1 MSSSLSHVR
10 LTPRTRLSVHAT
22 YGAPLQQQVK
32 SSIKSRAPYFTP
44 APPHRFNPI
53 SLSGHDLPF
62 VRNRFV
68 RFTFKIHSHP
78 SLPSLRDSASK
89 GPIRGKRVT
98 VVARHSSKPRQV
110 EAWHASLV
118 THCGYAQDAGTRC
131 VDMEWIDGGRGCSGG
146 KLGCIEFDPWKWNLS
161 KVVVIIENNSDR
173 FLRFGGS
180 SLLSLLSRNF
190 IF

>member
-1 MSSSLSHVR
+1 MRLISHRHHPIALIRYLYPDTIYLSFETVSFGSR
-10 LTPRTRLSVHAT
+10 LKFIRT
-22 YGAPLQQQVK
+22 
-32 SSIKSRAPYFTP
+32 F
-44 APPHRFNPI
+44 
-53 SLSGHDLPF
+53 
-62 VRNRFV
+62 
-68 RFTFKIHSHP
+68 HP

-146 KLGCIEFDPWKWNLS
+146 KLGCIEFDP
-161 KVVVIIENNSDR
+161 
-173 FLRFGGS
+173 
-180 SLLSLLSRNF
+180 
-190 IF
+190 

>member
-1 MSSSLSHVR
+1 MRLISHRHHPIALIRYLYPDTIYLSFETVSFGSR
-10 LTPRTRLSVHAT
+10 LKFTRT
-22 YGAPLQQQVK
+22 
-32 SSIKSRAPYFTP
+32 F
-44 APPHRFNPI
+44 
-53 SLSGHDLPF
+53 
-62 VRNRFV
+62 
-68 RFTFKIHSHP
+68 HP

-131 VDMEWIDGGRGCSGG
+131 VDMEWIDGGRGYGGG

-180 SLLSLLSRNF
+180 SLLSPLSRNF
-190 IF
+190 MF